1 MSAAARDAP
10 RLPFEQSARAALE
23 DATMRA
29 NVLRATTTIRA
40 RRAAAVAET
49 PDWPSSGQRARPSAS
64 GRCCVS
70 TSSSCG
76 SRRR

>member
-40 RRAAAVAET
+40 RRAAAVADT
-49 PDWPSSGQRARPSAS
+49 PDWP
-64 GRCCVS
+64 
-70 TSSSCG
+70 
-76 SRRR
+76 